1 MRQVILDTETTGLN
15 PATGD
20 RIIEIGCV
28 EMFDRRLTERTFHYY
43 VNPERDIDA
52 GAFAVHGLS
61 REFLSDKPVFGN
73 IVEQLIEFVDGA
85 EIVIHNAAFDLGFL
99 DNEFALLKRPPF
111 RNLAAKITDTLLDAR
126 QMFPGKRNSLDA
138 LCERFSISNQHR
150 TLHGALLDAQL
161 LAEVYVAMTRGQED
175 LSIDLIDYTVGAD
188 ASGHTK
194 ALPTDLKALVASDD
208 DIAQH
213 EKVGLVDLYH
223 KKGMD
228 HAKLVH
234 FKWLKD
240 PSTGA
245 YKKYKYP
252 DFIDVPFNTATD
264 EYPYPEKAIQL
275 TYDGLH
281 PSDKGYKRI
290 AHDLIREF
298 QKIK

>member
-28 EMFDRRLTERTFHYY
+28 EVIDRRLTDRTFHYY

-61 REFLSDKPVFGN
+61 REFLSDKPLYGN

-111 RNLAAKITDTLLDAR
+111 RGLAVKVIDTLLDAR

-138 LCERFSISNQHR
+138 LCDRFNISNEHR

-161 LAEVYVAMTRGQED
+161 LAEVYIAMTRGQED
-175 LSIDLIDYTVGAD
+175 LSIDLIDYTVGTD
-188 ASGHTK
+188 SSGHIK
-194 ALPTDLKALVASDD
+194 ALPSDLKIITANAEDLV
-208 DIAQH
+208 QH
-213 EKVGLVDLYH
+213 EKILADI
-223 KKGMD
+223 
-228 HAKLVH
+228 AKAS
-234 FKWLKD
+234 KKD
-240 PSTGA
+240 PVWS
-245 YKKYKYP
+245 P
-252 DFIDVPFNTATD
+252 LNTAN
-264 EYPYPEKAIQL
+264 
-275 TYDGLH
+275 
-281 PSDKGYKRI
+281 
-290 AHDLIREF
+290 
-298 QKIK
+298 

>member
-28 EMFDRRLTERTFHYY
+28 EMVGRRLTDRTFHHYI
-43 VNPERDIDA
+43 NPERDIDA

-111 RNLAAKITDTLLDAR
+111 RNLASKITDTLLDAR

-138 LCERFSISNQHR
+138 LCERFSISNEHR

-161 LAEVYVAMTRGQED
+161 LAEVYLAMTRGQED
-175 LSIDLIDYTVGAD
+175 LTIDLIDYTVNND
-188 ASGHTK
+188 AAGQPK
-194 ALPTDLKALVASDD
+194 VLPTNLKLMAASPDD
-208 DIAQH
+208 CKAHEQILADIA
-213 EKVGLVDLYH
+213 KAC
-223 KKGMD
+223 K
-228 HAKLVH
+228 
-234 FKWLKD
+234 KD
-240 PSTGA
+240 PVWIKDS
-245 YKKYKYP
+245 
-252 DFIDVPFNTATD
+252 
-264 EYPYPEKAIQL
+264 
-275 TYDGLH
+275 
-281 PSDKGYKRI
+281 S
-290 AHDLIREF
+290 LIIFLES
-298 QKIK
+298 

>member
-28 EMFDRRLTERTFHYY
+28 EMVGRRLTDRTFHYY

-61 REFLSDKPVFGN
+61 REFLSDKPVFAN

-111 RNLAAKITDTLLDAR
+111 RNLAIKVTDTLLEAR

-161 LAEVYVAMTRGQED
+161 LAEVYVSMTRGQED
-175 LSIDLIDYTVGAD
+175 LSIDLIDYTVDTDSEGN
-188 ASGHTK
+188 TK
-194 ALPTDLKALVASDD
+194 SLPTTLKFIAASDD
-208 DIAQH
+208 ECRLH
-213 EKVGLVDLYH
+213 EKVLAEIATAS
-223 KKGMD
+223 KKD
-228 HAKLVH
+228 SV
-234 FKWLKD
+234 WS
-240 PSTGA
+240 P
-245 YKKYKYP
+245 
-252 DFIDVPFNTATD
+252 IQTANS
-264 EYPYPEKAIQL
+264 IV
-275 TYDGLH
+275 
-281 PSDKGYKRI
+281 
-290 AHDLIREF
+290 
-298 QKIK
+298 

>member
-28 EMFDRRLTERTFHYY
+28 EMVGRRLTDRTFHYY
-43 VNPERDIDA
+43 INPERDIDA

-111 RNLAAKITDTLLDAR
+111 RNLASKVTDTLLEAR

-161 LAEVYVAMTRGQED
+161 LAEVYVSMTRGQED
-175 LSIDLIDYTVGAD
+175 LSIDSIDYTVGTD
-188 ASGHTK
+188 SEGHTK
-194 ALPTDLKALVASDD
+194 SLPTNLKLLPANDD
-208 DIAQH
+208 ECQSH
-213 EKVGLVDLYH
+213 EKILAEI
-223 KKGMD
+223 
-228 HAKLVH
+228 AKAS
-234 FKWLKD
+234 KKD
-240 PSTGA
+240 PVWS
-245 YKKYKYP
+245 P
-252 DFIDVPFNTATD
+252 
-264 EYPYPEKAIQL
+264 IQ
-275 TYDGLH
+275 T
-281 PSDKGYKRI
+281 I
-290 AHDLIREF
+290 A
-298 QKIK
+298 

>member
-28 EMFDRRLTERTFHYY
+28 EMVGRRLTDRTFHYY

-61 REFLSDKPVFGN
+61 REFLSDKPVFAN

-111 RNLAAKITDTLLDAR
+111 RNLASKVTDTLLEAR

-161 LAEVYVAMTRGQED
+161 LAEVYVSMTRGQED
-175 LSIDLIDYTVGAD
+175 LSIDLIDYTVDTDSEGN
-188 ASGHTK
+188 TK
-194 ALPTDLKALVASDD
+194 SLPTTLKFIAASDD
-208 DIAQH
+208 ECQLH
-213 EKVGLVDLYH
+213 EKVLAEIATAS
-223 KKGMD
+223 KKD
-228 HAKLVH
+228 SV
-234 FKWLKD
+234 WS
-240 PSTGA
+240 P
-245 YKKYKYP
+245 
-252 DFIDVPFNTATD
+252 IQTANS
-264 EYPYPEKAIQL
+264 IV
-275 TYDGLH
+275 
-281 PSDKGYKRI
+281 
-290 AHDLIREF
+290 
-298 QKIK
+298 

>member
-1 MRQVILDTETTGLN
+1 MRKVILDTETTGLN

-28 EMFDRRLTERTFHYY
+28 EMVGRRLTDRTFHYY

-61 REFLSDKPVFGN
+61 REFLSDKPIFAN

-111 RNLAAKITDTLLDAR
+111 RNLASRVTDTLLEAR

-138 LCERFSISNQHR
+138 LCERFSVGNQHR

-175 LSIDLIDYTVGAD
+175 LSIDLIDYTVD
-188 ASGHTK
+188 TDSEGHTK
-194 ALPTDLKALVASDD
+194 SLPVNLKLIAASDD
-208 DIAQH
+208 ECLLH
-213 EKVGLVDLYH
+213 EKVLVEIATAS
-223 KKGMD
+223 K
-228 HAKLVH
+228 
-234 FKWLKD
+234 KD
-240 PSTGA
+240 PVWS
-245 YKKYKYP
+245 P
-252 DFIDVPFNTATD
+252 
-264 EYPYPEKAIQL
+264 IQ
-275 TYDGLH
+275 TT
-281 PSDKGYKRI
+281 S
-290 AHDLIREF
+290 
-298 QKIK
+298 